1 MKVPKRRL
9 VAAFGIGLAA
19 ALIGSGVANA
29 DPVVPVGG
37 NAYDRPLHGE
47 GSDTT
52 DPVMNGLA
60 EVLVDGGGNKLIA
73 SWDAK
78 SADGFTTR
86 SPANTPAGSNCTY
99 GGNPTP
105 DNAVY
110 VEGRRANGSSNG
122 QKALRDAF
130 NAGPAGPQETN
141 GCLDFARSSSLPS
154 ASNLGT
160 LPVNAIPLATDG
172 LAFVRTSASLI
183 PKQLTK
189 AQLQAAYH
197 CAFGN
202 FKNNT
207 NPASATNFKAL
218 IPQAGSGTRKD
229 WLSVVGITETDLAN
243 GLYPCVT
250 DQADLGPRRAAGDPA
265 SNPIQEHDSRAVNNF
280 AVGPVSIAQ
289 WIAQKGGAIAD
300 VQGAA
305 VMGTIKATGADAAVS
320 YPIQLSA
327 TFGNVG
333 VPADNLAATRTVYNV
348 LPRSYMPGGA
358 NPNANAILAFADTDA
373 DPAVNTSLICQRED
387 VLKKFG
393 LAPIASCG
401 SLAFPVN

>member
-9 VAAFGIGLAA
+9 AAACGVGLAVA
-19 ALIGSGVANA
+19 MIGMGVANA
-29 DPVVPVGG
+29 DPSVPVGG
-37 NAYDRPLHGE
+37 NAYDRPLQGE

-52 DPVMNGLA
+52 DYVMNGMA
-60 EVLVDGGGNKLIA
+60 EVIESGGQKLIA

-78 SADGFTTR
+78 STEGFTTR
-86 SPANTPAGSNCTY
+86 SPANTPVGSNCTY
-99 GGNPTP
+99 SGNPTP
-105 DNAVY
+105 DNSVY
-110 VEGRRANGSSNG
+110 VEGKRANGSSNG
-122 QKALRDAF
+122 QRALRDAF

-141 GCLDFARSSSLPS
+141 GCLDFARSSSLPTTG
-154 ASNLGT
+154 NLGT

-172 LAFVRTSASLI
+172 LAFVRTSASLV

-197 CAFGN
+197 CSFGN
-202 FKNNT
+202 FKNNS

-229 WLSVVGITETDLAN
+229 WMTVVGITEADMTN

-250 DQADLGPRRAAGDPA
+250 DQADLGPRRPA
-265 SNPIQEHDSRAVNNF
+265 SDPNSQPIQEHDSRAVNNF
-280 AVGPVSIAQ
+280 SIAGVSIAQ
-289 WIAQKGGAIAD
+289 WVAQKGGATAD

-305 VMGTIKATGADAAVS
+305 VMGTIKATGTDPSVS
-320 YPIQLSA
+320 YPIQLNA

-333 VPADNLAATRTVYNV
+333 IPADNLAATRTVYNV
-348 LPRSYMPGGA
+348 LPRAFMPGGA
-358 NPNANAILAFADTDA
+358 TPNANAILAFADTDS
-373 DPAVNTSLICQRED
+373 DPNVNTSLVCQRED

-393 LAPIASCG
+393 FTPVSSCG
-401 SLAFPVN
+401 SLAFPVG

>member
-9 VAAFGIGLAA
+9 VAACGIGLAA

-37 NAYDRPLHGE
+37 NAYDRPLHGG

-52 DPVMNGLA
+52 DPLMNAMA
-60 EVLVDGGGNKLIA
+60 EVIEDGGQKLLA

-78 SADGFTTR
+78 STSGYTTR
-86 SPANTPAGSNCTY
+86 SAANTPAGSNCTFS
-99 GGNPTP
+99 GNPTP

-110 VEGRRANGSSNG
+110 AEGFRPNGSSNG

-130 NAGPAGPQETN
+130 TVGKPTF
-141 GCLDFARSSSLPS
+141 GCYDFSRSSSLPS
-154 ASNLGT
+154 AGNLGT
-160 LPVNAIPLATDG
+160 VGVNAIPVATDG
-172 LAFVRTSASLI
+172 LTFVRTSTSLT

-189 AQLQAAYH
+189 AQLQAAYK
-197 CAFGN
+197 CNFGN
-202 FKNNT
+202 FKNNS

-229 WLSVVGITETDLAN
+229 WMTLVGITEQNLTD

-250 DQADLGPRRAAGDPA
+250 DQADLGPRRPASDPA

-280 AVGPVSIAQ
+280 AIAGVSIAQ
-289 WIAQKGGAIAD
+289 WIAQKGGAITD

-305 VMGTIKATGADAAVS
+305 VMGTIKSTGTDPTVS
-320 YPIQLSA
+320 YPITMNGA
-327 TFGNVG
+327 FGNVG
-333 VPADNLAATRTVYNV
+333 VSADNVAATRTVYNV
-348 LPRSYMPGGA
+348 LPRAIMPGGA
-358 NPNANAILAFADTDA
+358 TPNALAILAFADTDP
-373 DPAVNTSLICQRED
+373 DPAVNTSLICQQEAI
-387 VLKKFG
+387 LKKFG
-393 LAPIASCG
+393 LAPISTCG

>member
-9 VAAFGIGLAA
+9 VAACGFGMAA
-19 ALIGSGVANA
+19 ALIGAGVANA

-52 DPVMNGLA
+52 DPVMNGMA
-60 EVLVDGGGNKLIA
+60 EVVVDGSSNKLLA

-99 GGNPTP
+99 TGNPTP

-110 VEGRRANGSSNG
+110 VEGKRANGSSNG
-122 QKALRDAF
+122 QRALRDAF

-141 GCLDFARSSSLPS
+141 GCLDFARSSSLPTTG
-154 ASNLGT
+154 NLGT

-172 LAFVRTSASLI
+172 LAFVRTSSSLI

-202 FKNNT
+202 FKNNS

-229 WLSVVGITETDLAN
+229 WLTLVGINETELNN

-250 DQADLGPRRAAGDPA
+250 DQADLGPRRPAGDPN
-265 SNPIQEHDSRAVNNF
+265 SQPIQEHDSRAVNNF
-280 AVGPVSIAQ
+280 AIGPVSIAQ
-289 WIAQKGGAIAD
+289 WVAQKGGAIAD

-305 VMGTIKATGADAAVS
+305 VMGTIKATGTDPIVS
-320 YPIQLSA
+320 YPIQLNSG
-327 TFGNVG
+327 FGNVG
-333 VPADNLAATRTVYNV
+333 NGTDNVAATRTVYNV
-348 LPRSYMPGGA
+348 LPRAYMPGGA
-358 NPNANAILAFADTDA
+358 TPNANAILAFADTDA

-393 LAPIASCG
+393 LSPISSCG
-401 SLAFPVN
+401 SLAFPVG

>member
-9 VAAFGIGLAA
+9 VAACGIGLAA

-37 NAYDRPLHGE
+37 NAYDRPLHGG

-60 EVLVDGGGNKLIA
+60 EVVENGGQKLLA

-78 SADGFTTR
+78 SATGYTTR
-86 SPANTPAGSNCTY
+86 SAANTPVGSNCTFQ
-99 GGNPTP
+99 GNPTP

-110 VEGRRANGSSNG
+110 AEGFRPNGSSNG

-130 NAGPAGPQETN
+130 TSGKSTF
-141 GCLDFARSSSLPS
+141 GCYDFARSSSLPS

-160 LPVNAIPLATDG
+160 VGVNAIPLATDG
-172 LAFVRTSASLI
+172 LSFVRTSTSLI

-197 CAFGN
+197 CAFSN
-202 FKNNT
+202 FKNNS

-229 WLSVVGITETDLAN
+229 WLTLVGITEADLTN

-250 DQADLGPRRAAGDPA
+250 DQADLGPRRPANDPA

-280 AVGPVSIAQ
+280 AIAGVSIAQ

-305 VMGTIKATGADAAVS
+305 VMGTIKSTGAEPTVS
-320 YPIQLSA
+320 YPITLNG

-333 VPADNLAATRTVYNV
+333 ISADNLAATRTVYNV
-348 LPRSYMPGGA
+348 LPRSIMPGGA
-358 NPNANAILAFADTDA
+358 NPNANAILAFADTNA
-373 DPAVNTSLICQRED
+373 DPNVNTSLICQQEA
-387 VLKKFG
+387 VLRKFG
-393 LAPIASCG
+393 LAPIATCG

>member
-9 VAAFGIGLAA
+9 AAACGVGLAVA
-19 ALIGSGVANA
+19 MIGMGVAQA
-29 DPVVPVGG
+29 DPTVPVGG

-52 DPVMNGLA
+52 DYVMGGMA
-60 EVLVDGGGNKLIA
+60 EAVESGGQKLLA

-78 SADGFTTR
+78 SSEGFTTR
-86 SPANTPAGSNCTY
+86 SPANTLPGSNCTY
-99 GGNPTP
+99 SGNPTP

-110 VEGRRANGSSNG
+110 VEGKRANGSGNG
-122 QKALRDAF
+122 AKALRDAF

-154 ASNLGT
+154 IGNLGT

-197 CAFGN
+197 CTFGN

-229 WLSVVGITETDLAN
+229 WLSVVGITEQNLTD

-250 DQADLGPRRAAGDPA
+250 DQADLAQRRPANDPN
-265 SNPIQEHDSRAVNNF
+265 SQPIQEHDSRAVNNF
-280 AVGPVSIAQ
+280 AIAGVSIAQ
-289 WIAQKGGAIAD
+289 WIAQKGGAAAD

-305 VMGTIKATGADAAVS
+305 VMGTIKSTGTDASVT
-320 YPIQLSA
+320 YPIVLNS

-333 VPADNLAATRTVYNV
+333 IPADNLAATRTVYNV
-348 LPRSYMPGGA
+348 LPRAYMPGGA
-358 NPNANAILAFADTDA
+358 TPNANAILAFADTDA

-393 LAPIASCG
+393 FAPIASCG